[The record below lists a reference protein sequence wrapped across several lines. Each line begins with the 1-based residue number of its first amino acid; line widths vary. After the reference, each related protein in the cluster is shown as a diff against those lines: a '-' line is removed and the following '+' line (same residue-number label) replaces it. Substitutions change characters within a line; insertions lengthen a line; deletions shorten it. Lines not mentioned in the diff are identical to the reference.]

1 MITGIVISVG
11 QPALNQTT
19 TTTTTIT
26 PTTTTTTEAPI
37 PDALE
42 LSGTTTESTT
52 GKYYWKDYQLLGLY
66 NREGMRNG
74 APYYKRARKAF
85 ILGDI
90 YFFFIPSRPDGNW
103 VTSGKSAWAV
113 GNEKAFNDTW
123 FGWLWKESPG

>member
-11 QPALNQTT
+11 QPALNPTT
-19 TTTTTIT
+19 TTATTTT
-26 PTTTTTTEAPI
+26 PTTTTTIEAPI

-42 LSGTTTESTT
+42 LSGTTTEN
-52 GKYYWKDYQLLGLY
+52 YWKDFQLLGLY

>member
-1 MITGIVISVG
+1 MVTGILISVG
-11 QPALNQTT
+11 QPALNPTT
-19 TTTTTIT
+19 TTTTTTT
-26 PTTTTTTEAPI
+26 PTTTTEAPI
-37 PDALE
+37 PHALE
-42 LSGTTTESTT
+42 LSGTTTEN
-52 GKYYWKDYQLLGLY
+52 YWKDFQLLGLY